1 MTCPFNSP
9 NLELRPW
16 LGGILHPHRILVVD
30 DSVPF
35 RRFICSKLQERVEFQ
50 VTEASDGW
58 EAVRNAE
65 DQQPD
70 LILLDI
76 GLPKLNGIEVA
87 RRVQEL
93 ANPPKIL
100 FISQESSP
108 DVVQEAFGSGAAG
121 YIHKPRVGS
130 KLLLAVETIQLGSR
144 FISGC
149 EFATTNNHTAFHHE
163 LELYSDDAAFIKN
176 LSRFIHKALAIDRGA
191 IIVATQEHRA
201 ALVCELASLGCDTKR
216 ACADGR
222 YIPLDAK
229 EILSKIVV
237 DQMPDPEAFAE
248 VIGDIIDEVEA
259 SAGVTIFGEM
269 VAVLWAHG
277 DYSAAIRLEQ
287 LWNGLAAKQSFSLR
301 CAYPMRSFENSEQS
315 RLMTRVCA
323 QHSEVHSH

>member
-1 MTCPFNSP
+1 MA
-9 NLELRPW
+9 PW
-16 LGGILHPHRILVVD
+16 LGGILHPHRILVVE

-35 RRFICSKLQERVEFQ
+35 RRFICSTLQEGVDFQ
-50 VTEASDGW
+50 VTEASDGL
-58 EAVRNAE
+58 EAVQKAE

-70 LILLDI
+70 LVVLDI
-76 GLPKLNGIEVA
+76 GLPNLNGIEVA

-108 DVVQEAFGSGAAG
+108 DVIQEAFRSGAAG

-130 KLLLAVETIQLGSR
+130 RLLLAIETIQLGSR
-144 FISGC
+144 FVSGC

-176 LSRFIHKALAIDRGA
+176 LSRFIHKALMIGRGA
-191 IIVATQEHRA
+191 IVVATPEHRT

-216 ACADGR
+216 AYGDGR
-222 YIPLDAK
+222 YISLDAK
-229 EILSKIVV
+229 ETLSKMVV

-248 VIGDIIDEVEA
+248 VIGYIIDQVDA

-269 VAVLWAHG
+269 VAVLWADG

-287 LWNGLAAKQSFSLR
+287 LWNGLAAKQSFFLR
-301 CAYPMRSFENSEQS
+301 CAYPMKGFESSEQR

-323 QHSEVHSH
+323 QHSDVHSH